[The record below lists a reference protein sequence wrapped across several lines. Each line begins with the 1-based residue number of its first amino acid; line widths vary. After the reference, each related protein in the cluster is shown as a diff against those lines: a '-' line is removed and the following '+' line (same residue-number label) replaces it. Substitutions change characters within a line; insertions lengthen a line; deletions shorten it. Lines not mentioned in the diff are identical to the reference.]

1 MDMILAHIT
10 KQTRRTEEPQY
21 ERPSDRLWNEPIS
34 SESDTEASKPT
45 LKAVILDFSTVNI
58 TDTCAMDGLV
68 ELRAQLQRWAKP
80 DIVEW
85 HFANV
90 ENRWVRRALVMAG
103 FGYPTKEE
111 LEEPRSWNPI
121 FTLAERK
128 EPHGNGSSSLGES
141 TTTSRAGLSAV
152 DIERGNAGLETIALE
167 RRLISTH
174 GINYPNFHLD
184 LASAVEAVKG
194 FDT

>member
-1 MDMILAHIT
+1 
-10 KQTRRTEEPQY
+10 
-21 ERPSDRLWNEPIS
+21 
-34 SESDTEASKPT
+34 
-45 LKAVILDFSTVNI
+45 
-58 TDTCAMDGLV
+58 MDGLV

-103 FGYPTKEE
+103 FGYPTKVEG

-121 FTLAERK
+121 FTLAKREESR
-128 EPHGNGSSSLGES
+128 GNGSSSLGES
-141 TTTSRAGLSAV
+141 TTTTSAGLNAS
-152 DIERGNAGLETIALE
+152 DIERGNAGIEKIALE
-167 RRLISTH
+167 RRLISTR

-184 LASAVEAVKG
+184 LAAAVEAVRG